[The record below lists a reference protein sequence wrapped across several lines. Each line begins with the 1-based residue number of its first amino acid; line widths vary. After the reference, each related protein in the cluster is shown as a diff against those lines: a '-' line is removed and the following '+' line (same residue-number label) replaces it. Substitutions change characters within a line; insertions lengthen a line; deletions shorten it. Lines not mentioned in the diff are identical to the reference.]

1 MQFYYYDDSE
11 RKGPVAS
18 VRLREMARNGEI
30 RPETIV
36 ETASGTQS
44 KASEISSLAT
54 GLSLEEEFASIV
66 SADPE
71 PLDLDAPSIDLT
83 SSPALELEADS
94 NALDLGPASELTIET
109 AFEPKPFEYVPY
121 QVETLE
127 TPEPQGPT
135 SAPETLPEDPF
146 HSLNEEL
153 LQETPTS
160 EIKLENDAAAPLDAP
175 SAEPEPVGRAPS
187 NVQPSKA
194 ELQPAEPQPS
204 EAEPVSGPRKFLKKN
219 KHGYS
224 LESLLTTSAIA
235 ALSIMFVARRHMAFG
250 ALSLIAVIVFL
261 LASTPTFEAS
271 NAPSKKGPASG
282 KEVSGCWFFALV
294 LLTPLFL
301 IGPELH
307 MLLSF
312 PAIAIIVFCL
322 YRAINVFKP

>member
-135 SAPETLPEDPF
+135 SAPEPLPEDPL

-160 EIKLENDAAAPLDAP
+160 EIKLENDAAPPLDAP

-194 ELQPAEPQPS
+194 ELQPS

-235 ALSIMFVARRHMAFG
+235 ALSIVFVARRHMAFG
-250 ALSLIAVIVFL
+250 ALSLIAAIVFL

-301 IGPELH
+301 IGPEPH

>member
-135 SAPETLPEDPF
+135 SAPEPLPEDPL

-160 EIKLENDAAAPLDAP
+160 EIKLENDAAPPLDAP

-194 ELQPAEPQPS
+194 ELQPS

-235 ALSIMFVARRHMAFG
+235 ALSIVFVARRHMAFG
-250 ALSLIAVIVFL
+250 ALSLIAAFVFL

-301 IGPELH
+301 IGPEPH

>member
-94 NALDLGPASELTIET
+94 NALDLGSASELTIET
-109 AFEPKPFEYVPY
+109 ALEPKPFEYVPY

-127 TPEPQGPT
+127 TREPQGPT
-135 SAPETLPEDPF
+135 TAPETLPEDPL

-187 NVQPSKA
+187 NVQLAKA
-194 ELQPAEPQPS
+194 ELQPADPQPS

-235 ALSIMFVARRHMAFG
+235 ALSIVFVARRHMAFG
-250 ALSLIAVIVFL
+250 ALSLIAAIVFL